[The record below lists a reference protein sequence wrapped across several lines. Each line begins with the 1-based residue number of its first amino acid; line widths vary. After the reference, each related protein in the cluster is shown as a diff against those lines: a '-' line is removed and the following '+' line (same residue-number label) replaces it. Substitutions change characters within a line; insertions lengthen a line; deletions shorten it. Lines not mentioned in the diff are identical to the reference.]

1 MADRKI
7 QKHQQQ
13 QINVQ
18 IITIMDVMHITPTK
32 KGTRLKL
39 LRVKITKNV

>member
-13 QINVQ
+13 LINAKLNYQ
-18 IITIMDVMHITPTK
+18 SLYGHDAHQSHQTK

-39 LRVKITKNV
+39 FARLK

>member
-13 QINVQ
+13 QIYKNVHGHDAHLSHQ
-18 IITIMDVMHITPTK
+18 TK

-39 LRVKITKNV
+39 FARLK